1 MTVPHSHNYTAYW
14 ESSTEEI
21 FPLSQTLF
29 VRKICNSSHF
39 TQVFLATLLSL
50 SERTQKLTDL

>member
-29 VRKICNSSHF
+29 VRKICNSSHS
-39 TQVFLATLLSL
+39 TQVFLATLSP